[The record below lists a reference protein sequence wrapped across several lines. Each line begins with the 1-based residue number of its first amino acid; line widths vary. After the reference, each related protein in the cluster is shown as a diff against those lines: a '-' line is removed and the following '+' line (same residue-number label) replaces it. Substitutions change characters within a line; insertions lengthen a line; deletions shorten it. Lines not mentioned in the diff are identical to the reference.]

1 MFDVIRYK
9 INLNALSLKKLNE
22 NNKFVFNNV
31 VANNEFKN
39 S

>member
-9 INLNALSLKKLNE
+9 TNFNALSLKKLNE

-31 VANNEFKN
+31 VANNKFKN